1 MKGCEKSGNGS
12 YLLDIKA
19 YLVFFLHELTTK
31 CGVIV
36 AYPKI
41 LLHLADCFPLPNN
54 YTL

>member
-19 YLVFFLHELTTK
+19 YLFFFLLHELTTK

-36 AYPKI
+36 ADPKNFV
-41 LLHLADCFPLPNN
+41 ATC
-54 YTL
+54 